1 MNLLKN
7 VKLAR
12 VNDGEADSTGT
23 YYSDII
29 DMEGFQGVVFIAKF
43 EDVDNGAVLTL
54 SAQQGASNSSGA
66 MDDLSGNATHTASG
80 ADEADDD
87 LLALDLYK
95 PDEQYVRAKVVVA
108 TQAAELESIIA
119 IRYGP
124 AKSPTSQDSTVLD
137 SDVLA
142 SPSES

>member
-7 VKLAR
+7 IKLAR
-12 VNDGEADSTGT
+12 VNDGESDATGT
-23 YYSDII
+23 YYSDIV
-29 DMEGFQGVVFIAKF
+29 DMEGFEGIVFIAKF

-66 MDDLSGNATHTASG
+66 MDDLTGSATHTASS
-80 ADEADDD
+80 ADGADDD

-95 PDEQYVRAKVVVA
+95 PNEQYVRAKVVVGS
-108 TQAAELESIIA
+108 QAAELESIIA
-119 IRYGP
+119 IRYQP
-124 AKSPTSQDSTVLD
+124 TKMPTSQDSTVLD